1 MHQDFDPRDLEPM
14 PPHRERRSR
23 GLPFKLPNISVGIAP
38 IAVAATAVLGFG
50 GIVWWALGQNG
61 KIADSGD
68 QPPVIKADGADTRRK
83 PSDPGGLVVPN
94 QDKFVLNQSGANP
107 QSVERLLPGP
117 EAPLPKSVLPPPP
130 QAAAPTGVSPGAAAV
145 AGALVGAGV
154 GAGAAAL
161 ATAAP
166 PPPVAGGPA
175 VAGTTQPAP
184 RVVSTQ
190 PAAAPTQTA
199 VLPPPRPAAPPTAAP
214 AAAQASA
221 MGAGFRVQLA
231 AVRNAEVAATEWARM
246 QKNFPE
252 LASLR
257 MTAIPVEIE
266 GRAPFVRLQAGP
278 LPSIDVAQ
286 KICADLKAR
295 SQGCLVVRP

>member
-23 GLPFKLPNISVGIAP
+23 GLPFKLPSFSVGIAP

-61 KIADSGD
+61 KTADSGD
-68 QPPVIKADGADTRRK
+68 QPPVIKADGSDIRRK

-117 EAPLPKSVLPPPP
+117 EAPLPKSALPPPP
-130 QAAAPTGVSPGAAAV
+130 VAAQAP
-145 AGALVGAGV
+145 VGAIAQGP
-154 GAGAAAL
+154 AGL
-161 ATAAP
+161 VAP
-166 PPPVAGGPA
+166 PPPVASGPA

-184 RVVSTQ
+184 RAVSTQ
-190 PAAAPTQTA
+190 PATSTQTA
-199 VLPPPRPAAPPTAAP
+199 VLPPPNPATPAPMGAP
-214 AAAQASA
+214 ATAQSSA

-231 AVRNAEVAATEWARM
+231 AVRNSEVAAAEWTRM
-246 QKNFPE
+246 QRNFPE

-257 MTAIPVEIE
+257 MTAVPVDIE
-266 GRAPFVRLQAGP
+266 GRPPFVRIQAGP
-278 LPSIDVAQ
+278 FPSLAAAQ